1 MSSVQQLLE
10 KARLFVKELS
20 KPFVGREEEA
30 LVLGLA
36 ILTGEHAILIGE
48 PGTAKSALARRAAE
62 LINARF
68 FKYLLTRFTE
78 PDELFG
84 PIDINA
90 LKQGK
95 YVRITSNK
103 LPEAEIAFIDE
114 IFNANSAIL
123 NTLLTLMNERVIY
136 DGYSEIKVPLWALI
150 SASNSVPDEPELQA
164 LYDRFLFRHFVKPVE
179 EDKWSSLLDAAWEIE
194 VKGYSAAKPILTM
207 DEIREL
213 NKFVLSVDVKSIKD
227 KALKLFAIFEDQGIH
242 LTDRRKGKSLKAL
255 AAMAV
260 LNGRMMVVEEDLM
273 ALKYVVARDK
283 EEYDKI
289 YGILLEEV
297 KASEKFM
304 KELSE
309 IENNVREV
317 FRYIS
322 KLSDLDPR
330 LVDYLRSFESVRE
343 RVKRLSEETGDQQ
356 VREKAARVLEEVD
369 ELIEVIK
376 RKLSL

>member
-1 MSSVQQLLE
+1 MSSIQQLFE
-10 KARLFVKELS
+10 KASTFVKELS
-20 KPFVGREEEA
+20 KPFVGRDEEA
-30 LVLGLA
+30 LVISLGV
-36 ILTGEHAILIGE
+36 LTGEHVILVGE

-90 LKQGK
+90 LKMGK

-123 NTLLTLMNERVIY
+123 NTLLTLMNERIIY
-136 DGYSEIKVPLWALI
+136 DGYNEIRVPLWTLI
-150 SASNSVPDEPELQA
+150 SASNNVPDEPELQA

-194 VKGYSAAKPILTM
+194 VRGFGATRPVLSM

-213 NKFVLSVDVKSIKD
+213 YKLVLSVDVKSVKE
-227 KALKLFAIFEDQGIH
+227 KVLRLFAIFEDQGIH
-242 LTDRRKGKSLKAL
+242 ITDRRKGKSLKAL

-260 LNGRMMVVEEDLM
+260 LNGRMRAVEEDLM
-273 ALKYVVARDK
+273 VLKYVVARDR
-283 EEYDKI
+283 EEYEKV

-297 KASEKFM
+297 KASERLAR
-304 KELSE
+304 ELAE
-309 IENNVREV
+309 IENNVKEA
-317 FRYIS
+317 FRYIG

-330 LVDYLRSFESVRE
+330 LVDYLRSFESVKE
-343 RVKRLSEETGDQQ
+343 RVKRLAEESGDQRI
-356 VREKAARVLEEVD
+356 RERASKLLVEVE
-369 ELIEVIK
+369 ELIEVIRK
-376 RKLSL
+376 KLSL

>member
-1 MSSVQQLLE
+1 VSSVQQFLE

-95 YVRITSNK
+95 YVRIASNK

-273 ALKYVVARDK
+273 ALKYVVARDR

-297 KASEKFM
+297 KASEKFL

>member
-1 MSSVQQLLE
+1 VSSVQQLLE
-10 KARLFVKELS
+10 KAGLFVKELS

-62 LINARF
+62 LVNARF

-123 NTLLTLMNERVIY
+123 NTLLTLMNERILY

-194 VKGYSAAKPILTM
+194 VRGYGAAKPLLTM
-207 DEIREL
+207 DEIKEL
-213 NKFVLSVDVKSIKD
+213 NRFVLSVDVKSVKD
-227 KALKLFAIFEDQGIH
+227 KVLKLFAIFEDQGIH
-242 LTDRRKGKSLKAL
+242 LTDRRKGKSLKAI

-260 LNGRMMVVEEDLM
+260 LNGRMRVVEEDLM
-273 ALKYVVARDK
+273 ALKYVVARDR

-297 KASEKFM
+297 KASEKFL

-322 KLSDLDPR
+322 RLSDLDPR
-330 LVDYLRSFESVRE
+330 LVDYLRSFESVKE
-343 RVKRLSEETGDQQ
+343 RVKRLYEETGDQQ
-356 VREKAARVLEEVD
+356 VREKAVRVLEEVD

-376 RKLSL
+376 KKLSL